1 MIVTLAGPGAG
12 KTTDLIKQIIAV
24 MPELKANRE
33 AAVITY
39 TNASADDLKRKLKQ
53 EIDLPHNLFIGTIHS
68 FLFRYYIQPFAQE
81 KGYRTGNTVI
91 VEKLSDDGVGWV
103 DNWASEKITDTFK
116 RKIFINSKKGAIRN
130 RQIEAA
136 AKKGIY
142 TYDAI
147 IKISKTLSEDSDIS
161 KTISNRLQFLFVDEY
176 QDIDKYGH
184 NIVMSLLKSKNTEIS
199 LVGDPDQSIYRFRYG
214 QSQIGELAPKD
225 GKQPLREMIALC
237 ESNKAEKREL
247 LVNHRSSKEIVNF
260 ANRYGT
266 LTNQTAEKGNLCPV
280 MMITDTSPADIYRK
294 FSDIGKKYDCKSYYI
309 LAKKNKTLESY
320 SKFTLETNITGIKEY
335 DLNQI
340 IDSFVAASGLSR
352 REFIDAYEFSR
363 LQLRRV
369 AVGTRI
375 ALEKKDISYEDSA
388 RFCKDLARDLY
399 GKNIIFK
406 RDTTPDE
413 KGKNIVYGFES
424 SDGNDEII
432 KDYGIHCLSIHKSK
446 GLEADAVLVIAQN
459 EKEFLK
465 WLNMTKSNMKSD
477 ADEDYRLGYVAFT
490 RARKVLIIACS
501 DKVDL
506 SNIKKSANIV
516 VV

>member
-12 KTTDLIKQIIAV
+12 KTTVLIKQIIAV
-24 MPELKANRE
+24 IPELKANRE

-39 TNASADDLKRKLKQ
+39 TNASADDLKRKLKR
-53 EIDLPHNLFIGTIHS
+53 EIDLPHNLFVGTIHS

-81 KGYRTGNTVI
+81 KGYKTSNTVI
-91 VEKLSDDGVGWV
+91 VEKLSDEGVDWI
-103 DNWASEKITDTFK
+103 DSWASKKFTDISQRKKI
-116 RKIFINSKKGAIRN
+116 INGKKSSIRN

-147 IKISKTLSEDSDIS
+147 IKISKTLSENLDIS
-161 KTISNRLQFLFVDEY
+161 KAISNRLQFLFVDEY

-184 NIVMSLLKSKNTEIS
+184 NIVMSLFNRKSTEIF

-214 QSQIGELAPKD
+214 QSQIGERAPKD
-225 GKQPLREMIALC
+225 GKQPLREMMALC
-237 ESNKAEKREL
+237 ENNKAEKREL
-247 LVNHRSSKEIVNF
+247 LVNHRSSKEIVDFVNC
-260 ANRYGT
+260 YGT
-266 LTNQTAEKGNLCPV
+266 LTNQTAENDNLCPV
-280 MMITDTSPADIYRK
+280 MMVTDTSPAGIYSK
-294 FSDIGKKYDCKSYYI
+294 FCDIGKKYDCKSYYI
-309 LAKKNKTLESY
+309 LAKNNRTLESY
-320 SKFTLETNITGIKEY
+320 SKFMQKTNMEGIKEH

-340 IDSFVAASGLSR
+340 IDFFVAASGLSR
-352 REFIDAYEFSR
+352 REFIETYEFTR
-363 LQLRRV
+363 LQLRRI
-369 AVGTRI
+369 AVGARS
-375 ALEKKDISYEDSA
+375 ALEKEDISYVSSA
-388 RFCKDLARDLY
+388 QFCKELSSDLY

-424 SDGNDEII
+424 SDGNDEVI
-432 KDYGIHCLSIHKSK
+432 KDNGIHCLSIHKSK
-446 GLEADAVLVIAQN
+446 GLEADAVLVIAEN

-477 ADEDYRLGYVAFT
+477 TDEDYRLGYVAFT
-490 RARKVLIIACS
+490 RARKVLLIACS

-506 SNIKKSANIV
+506 SNIKKSVNIV
-516 VV
+516 AV

>member
-12 KTTDLIKQIIAV
+12 KTTDLIRQIIAAI
-24 MPELKANRE
+24 PELKTNRE

-39 TNASADDLKRKLKQ
+39 TNASADDLKKKLKR
-53 EIDLPHNLFIGTIHS
+53 EINLPHNLFIGTIHS

-81 KGYRTGNTVI
+81 KGYRTSNTVI
-91 VEKLSDDGVGWV
+91 VEKLSDEGVDWI
-103 DNWASEKITDTFK
+103 DSWASKKFTDISQ
-116 RKIFINSKKGAIRN
+116 RKMIVNGKKNSIRN
-130 RQIEAA
+130 RQIDAA

-147 IKISKTLSEDSDIS
+147 VKISKTLSEDSDIS
-161 KTISNRLQFLFVDEY
+161 KAISNRLQFLFVDEY

-184 NIVMSLLKSKNTEIS
+184 NIVMSLLKRKNTEIS

-214 QSQIGELAPKD
+214 QSQIGEQAPKD

-237 ESNKAEKREL
+237 DGKKAEKKEL
-247 LVNHRSSKEIVNF
+247 LINHRSSKEIVDF
-260 ANRYGT
+260 ANHYGT
-266 LTNQTAEKGNLCPV
+266 LTDQTAEKGNLCPV
-280 MMITDTSPADIYRK
+280 MMVTDTSPTGIYSK

-309 LAKKNKTLESY
+309 LAKKNNTLERY
-320 SKFTLETNITGIKEY
+320 SELINETNILEIKEY

-352 REFIDAYEFSR
+352 RKFIETYEFSR
-363 LQLRRV
+363 LQLRRI

-375 ALEKKDISYEDSA
+375 ALEKKEISYADSPV
-388 RFCKDLARDLY
+388 FCKKLASDLY

-413 KGKNIVYGFES
+413 KGKNIFYGFES
-424 SDGNDEII
+424 SDGKDEVI
-432 KDYGIHCLSIHKSK
+432 KDDGIHCLSIHKSK

-465 WLNMTKSNMKSD
+465 WLNMTDSNMKSD
-477 ADEDYRLGYVAFT
+477 TDEDYRLGYVAFT
-490 RARKVLIIACS
+490 RARKVLLIACS
-501 DKVDL
+501 DKVDI
-506 SNIKKSANIV
+506 SKIKKSVKIV
-516 VV
+516 SV